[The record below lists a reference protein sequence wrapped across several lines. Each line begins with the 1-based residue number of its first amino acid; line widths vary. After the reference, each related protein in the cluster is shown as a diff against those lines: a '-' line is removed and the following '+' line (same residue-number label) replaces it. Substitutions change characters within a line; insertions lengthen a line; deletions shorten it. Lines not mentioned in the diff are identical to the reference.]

1 MPPCPSATP
10 CPDLTFPCAGAAHR
24 GHLDCLKR
32 AREEDGAAWDALVTS
47 SAAHEG
53 HLDCLRYAHENGC
66 PWDEGACDGAARRGR
81 LDCLRYL
88 HENGCP
94 WYRWAHRADE
104 HARCQEMM
112 LLRVYAKFYGG
123 NGDEDSDAVGPAR
136 LTLDD
141 LVQNDGEEGGEE
153 DNAEDGGGSFSDSL
167 WSRRRTGRVDE
178 SDFERLLEELTSTDI
193 ERTGQGLCDF
203 LFEDFAH
210 LPDTSLEQTAEE
222 NASPSSIEDVAARLY
237 YKQLCVEHA
246 SLKSVNEMLSD
257 HFKLLSE
264 ATGNSVY
271 GAVSLMIDEYATVV
285 GQQIERGT
293 DISSR
298 RDDRPEFW
306 IHVASL
312 IDDFLRRR
320 SRR

>member
-10 CPDLTFPCAGAAHR
+10 CRDLTFPCAGAAHR

-94 WYRWAHRADE
+94 VGWFTHQAANMGG
-104 HARCQEMM
+104 HAGCQEY
-112 LLRVYAKFYGG
+112 LREECGCPGSGG
-123 NGDEDSDAVGPAR
+123 DADDDAVRDAR
-136 LTLDD
+136 RTLDD
-141 LVQNDGEEGGEE
+141 LVDDDGE
-153 DNAEDGGGSFSDSL
+153 EDGGGDNGEGRGGLFSHTL
-167 WSRRRTGRVDE
+167 WSCAQTGRVDK
-178 SDFERLLEELTSTDI
+178 SDVERIREELDDIDI
-193 ERTGQGLCDF
+193 ERIREELIDIF
-203 LFEDFAH
+203 SFD
-210 LPDTSLEQTAEE
+210 LPDTSLEPTAEE
-222 NASPSSIEDVAARLY
+222 NAPQLSIEEVAAGLRNE
-237 YKQLCVEHA
+237 QLRAGDAH
-246 SLKSVNEMLSD
+246 LKSVNRILSE

-264 ATGNSVY
+264 ATGKSAY
-271 GAVSLMIDEYATVV
+271 GAVSLVIDEYATVV

-298 RDDRPEFW
+298 RDNRPEFW

-312 IDDFLRRR
+312 IDDFLRRLSGR
-320 SRR
+320 